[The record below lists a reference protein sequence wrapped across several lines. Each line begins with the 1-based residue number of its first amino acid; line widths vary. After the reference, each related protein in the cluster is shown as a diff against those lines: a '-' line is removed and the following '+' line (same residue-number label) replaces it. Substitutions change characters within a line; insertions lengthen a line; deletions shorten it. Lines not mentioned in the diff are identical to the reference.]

1 MIDAT
6 GAVERLRPRPR
17 SSSVPRSPRFAPSS
31 SSHRDR
37 AAMTCDDTRVPS
49 DRGVAEPPTPRRGLV
64 RIAMHTAL
72 CATALAACAASLP
85 TERRDY
91 ILSRPHGWVELSISD
106 LAIPLVP
113 ESEEAGAALVRPPA
127 CGVEIELDREPFVGG
142 AVYPNG
148 EQAPFMA
155 SSGYRFPAPVG
166 SVHLALRYS
175 DCRVAAGKAA
185 AVTAEADLAIGEGQ
199 VTEIAFDGE
208 RLAASA
214 PRADRAVT
222 LESIY
227 EAVTGHA
234 RPTP

>member
-1 MIDAT
+1 M
-6 GAVERLRPRPR
+6 
-17 SSSVPRSPRFAPSS
+17 RFAR
-31 SSHRDR
+31 HF
-37 AAMTCDDTRVPS
+37 
-49 DRGVAEPPTPRRGLV
+49 L
-64 RIAMHTAL
+64 L
-72 CATALAACAASLP
+72 CTVALAACAASLP

-91 ILSRPHGWVELSISD
+91 ILSRPHGRVELSIGD
-106 LAIPLVP
+106 LAVPVVP
-113 ESEEAGAALVRPPA
+113 ESEESGAALVRPPS

-142 AVYPNG
+142 AVFPNG
-148 EQAPFMA
+148 ELAPFMA

-166 SVHLALRYS
+166 SVHLSLRYS

-199 VTEIAFDGE
+199 VTDVTFDGE
-208 RLAASA
+208 HLAASA

-234 RPTP
+234 HPAP